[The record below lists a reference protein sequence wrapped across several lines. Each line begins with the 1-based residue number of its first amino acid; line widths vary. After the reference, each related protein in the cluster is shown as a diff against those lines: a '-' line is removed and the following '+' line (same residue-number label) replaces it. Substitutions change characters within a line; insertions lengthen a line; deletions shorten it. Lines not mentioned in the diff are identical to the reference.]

1 MRALGALLCLSHV
14 AAYVPALRRARAR
27 TARAAEVL
35 NGDEAALYALGSTV
49 ARQLANLD
57 CLSACELDRVFAGA
71 KDALL
76 RTEPQCDVARHLQRG
91 MELHDARLRAKA
103 GMVATAGAQA
113 LDAAAAAPGAIRTES
128 GLVYHELAAGDG
140 ARPSPADSVLLHYHG
155 TLCNGGAGEEGV
167 VFDSSVARGMPL
179 EFELSAVIAGW
190 QEALP
195 MMRVGGKAQLTIP
208 SDLAYGERGMGP
220 VPAGAT
226 LNFAVELLEI
236 TTEGR

>member
-1 MRALGALLCLSHV
+1 MRALGALLCLSHA

-76 RTEPQCDVARHLQRG
+76 RTEPRCDVERHLQRG

-103 GMVATAGAQA
+103 GMVATAGARA

-167 VFDSSVARGMPL
+167 VFYHHA
-179 EFELSAVIAGW
+179 
-190 QEALP
+190 
-195 MMRVGGKAQLTIP
+195 
-208 SDLAYGERGMGP
+208 
-220 VPAGAT
+220 AGAIIT
-226 LNFAVELLEI
+226 LQELEEGEVLFGDCPFMPPPAVAAIPCHHRLRLSGRRAARAAAALL
-236 TTEGR
+236 TTHTP